1 MREKFHIGLACILQT
16 FITADT
22 SPFSR
27 LTAAVAEKNPSLSS
41 YSYTRVRN
49 VSSVFGDK
57 VSFGISNAVLLQAPV
72 KIVPFI
78 YIYFVAHLICAS
90 SAEIKAAKSH
100 NCIIDRAGH
109 HLSPLDNCIARTEK

>member
-1 MREKFHIGLACILQT
+1 MLILVRRSFAVSAVSGFSQGWREWC
-16 FITADT
+16 
-22 SPFSR
+22 
-27 LTAAVAEKNPSLSS
+27 